1 MKYSIKRTSQFKKDF
16 KQAVKRGLKIEL
28 LVEVITLLSEG
39 KTLPPKYND
48 HALVGDYAHFRECHI
63 TPDWL
68 LIYLLDG
75 ENLILTLVRTGSH
88 SNLF

>member
-28 LVEVITLLSEG
+28 LIEVITLLSEG

-48 HALVGDYAHFRECHI
+48 HVLVGGLRPFPRMPYH
-63 TPDWL
+63 
-68 LIYLLDG
+68 
-75 ENLILTLVRTGSH
+75 TGLATH
-88 SNLF
+88 LPP

>member
-28 LVEVITLLSEG
+28 HVEVITLLSEG

-48 HALVGDYAHFRECHI
+48 PVLVGDYAHFRECHI

-75 ENLILTLVRTGSH
+75 ENLILTLVITGSH

>member
-1 MKYSIKRTSQFKKDF
+1 MRYSIKRTSQFKKDF
-16 KQAVKRGLKIEL
+16 KQTIKRGLKVEL

-48 HALVGDYAHFRECHI
+48 HVLVGDYAHFRECHI

-68 LIYLLDG
+68 LIYLIDG

-88 SNLF
+88 SDLF